1 MKSPPVQYTD
11 AKAHA
16 ETEKFIAE
24 NALSAGEAKK

>member
-24 NALSAGEAKK
+24 NKLA